1 MVTEQEQLGM
11 EAWLEAYYQ
20 DKLEDSYVLQSGNL
34 PARAGA
40 LQAAVNLEIQ
50 DLDFGKYLLLTV

>member
-1 MVTEQEQLGM
+1 MFLVTEQEQLGM
-11 EAWLEAYYQ
+11 QAWLEAYYH
-20 DKLEDSYVLQSGNL
+20 DGSGNSFALRSGNL

-50 DLDFGKYLLLTV
+50 DLDFGM